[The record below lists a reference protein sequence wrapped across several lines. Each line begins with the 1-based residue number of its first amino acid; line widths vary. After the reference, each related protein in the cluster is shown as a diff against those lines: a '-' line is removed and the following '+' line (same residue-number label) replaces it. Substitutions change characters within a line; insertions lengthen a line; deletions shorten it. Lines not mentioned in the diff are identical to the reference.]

1 MKPPE
6 SNLLRIPRKGDTES
20 RLTGVKACPDAV
32 REQLLKRPAS
42 GIPMPSIQHLASA
55 RSSARDCTYNLFR
68 NRQRPAILCAVPEDR
83 PVPGF
88 LNPGQWRFERALR
101 PSDMSPA
108 GFEERAA
115 RIGVRFNG
123 YYLFQLT
130 DSRRELAA

>member
-1 MKPPE
+1 
-6 SNLLRIPRKGDTES
+6 
-20 RLTGVKACPDAV
+20 V
-32 REQLLKRPAS
+32 REQLLKQPAS
-42 GIPMPSIQHLASA
+42 GVLMSSIQHLASA
-55 RSSARDCTYNLFR
+55 RASARDCTYNLFR
-68 NRQRPAILCAVPEDR
+68 NRQRPEILCAVPEDR

-88 LNPGQWRFERALR
+88 LDPGQWRFERALR

-123 YYLFQLT
+123 YYLFQIT